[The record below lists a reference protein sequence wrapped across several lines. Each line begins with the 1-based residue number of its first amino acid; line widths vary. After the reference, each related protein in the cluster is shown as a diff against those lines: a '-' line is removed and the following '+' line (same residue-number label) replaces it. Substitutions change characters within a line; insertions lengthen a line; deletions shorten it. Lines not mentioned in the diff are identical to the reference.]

1 MKTSHLIKSFEN
13 EEKRKVNWGKIIEIL
28 GFALA
33 ACCYIRN
40 AQFFL
45 MSLFWEIWLTLF
57 CMLSATFS
65 YMKAYRWMRR
75 NRIWSSLVARWKE
88 ENKVE
93 PMRKVKRIFQVC
105 CQTSWKTTS
114 TFQNKIFKFLYHCE
128 DLSEKSSKMYRLL
141 SWESISPRK

>member
-1 MKTSHLIKSFEN
+1 MNLRKKEKLI
-13 EEKRKVNWGKIIEIL
+13 EEKLLKFWVSLLQRAVIYETHD
-28 GFALA
+28 
-33 ACCYIRN
+33 
-40 AQFFL
+40 FF
-45 MSLFWEIWLTLF
+45 STSPFWEIWITLF
-57 CMLSATFS
+57 SMLSTTFS
-65 YMKAYRWMRR
+65 YIKACRWMRR

-93 PMRKVKRIFQVC
+93 PMRKVKKIFQVC